1 MTVTARGYVQARA
14 ERGRGGKTVDAGE
27 RDAIAQVIETST
39 LSAVLFFSDRGR
51 AYRLTA
57 HDVPKDRLTAA
68 PNLFQMG
75 DGEQIVAVIDANI
88 AEEHEHIVFVTQQGS
103 VKRTELSEFV
113 DAGSRRDGIVAMKIA
128 DDDRVVAVFPGWDEF
143 ETLVVTRAG
152 QGIRFA
158 EADVRPVSR
167 SAGGIRA
174 IRLRGDDRV
183 VGGCAVAHEEAVVIA
198 TDAGFAKRLYVD
210 ELAVQARGGAG
221 VRVMRLDRRRG
232 SVVALAPVAGALGV
246 RARGRRGLG
255 RVDGAED
262 RGTRLR
268 RQRRPRPPEW
278 RGRQPGRPRYRTHRR
293 SRFLTPATFAL
304 SRPIPGLPFV
314 TYTAQT
320 ADQGSARVLLGAARG
335 RRRRWRIARDEWER
349 RRRPCGER
357 RTPQRGDEGQTTT
370 VRVELRLF
378 ARDAGTRRREHRP
391 EPIDRECGAEVV
403 DPHRRSDEREHEPEE
418 RDPFG
423 ERDHDEEASSVRRCE
438 RRHGGAVERL
448 HGEPHCENAA
458 DRSRAQDRKPRQQ
471 IARRSAEEE
480 KDEAEYQERAREADE
495 GETQGHQSVVAG
507 SAPGHLAEAGQHQ
520 EHRRPSG
527 RPARIVARSV
537 LSHGRS
543 LADRARG
550 RTLGQ
555 PVPPGGIG

>member
-1 MTVTARGYVQARA
+1 MQARS
-14 ERGRGGKTVDAGE
+14 ERGRGGKTVDPGK

-39 LSAVLFFSDRGR
+39 LSALLFFSDHGR

-75 DGEQIVAVIDANI
+75 DGEQIVAVVDANI

-143 ETLVVTRAG
+143 ETLVVTRDG

-232 SVVALAPVAGALGV
+232 SVVALAPVAARSVFVLEDAAVSVASTELKIAARDSVGSAVPGLPSGAVVSRVVPASAPSDERGYVAAPRPASLVCRLSRIRHKRQTKDAISQYRPSARALGNLRGV
-246 RARGRRGLG
+246 AAERVRGATRRIFGSLDTHNYRLYFGGSLVSHVGWWMQTMAEAWLVLTLTDNGAAVGATFAFRFLPVLLFGLWGGTIVDRFDRRKILLITESVAALLAVILWFIVLTDVVAGVDGVRSRGRARIRHRRRRACAARVRRGDGRPRATAQRGRAQQRRRQLG
-255 RVDGAED
+255 PHHRSGD
-262 RGTRLR
+262 RGT
-268 RQRRPRPPEW
+268 
-278 RGRQPGRPRYRTHRR
+278 
-293 SRFLTPATFAL
+293 
-304 SRPIPGLPFV
+304 
-314 TYTAQT
+314 
-320 ADQGSARVLLGAARG
+320 
-335 RRRRWRIARDEWER
+335 
-349 RRRPCGER
+349 
-357 RTPQRGDEGQTTT
+357 
-370 VRVELRLF
+370 
-378 ARDAGTRRREHRP
+378 
-391 EPIDRECGAEVV
+391 
-403 DPHRRSDEREHEPEE
+403 
-418 RDPFG
+418 
-423 ERDHDEEASSVRRCE
+423 
-438 RRHGGAVERL
+438 
-448 HGEPHCENAA
+448 A
-458 DRSRAQDRKPRQQ
+458 DRRAW
-471 IARRSAEEE
+471 A
-480 KDEAEYQERAREADE
+480 
-495 GETQGHQSVVAG
+495 
-507 SAPGHLAEAGQHQ
+507 
-520 EHRRPSG
+520 
-527 RPARIVARSV
+527 
-537 LSHGRS
+537 
-543 LADRARG
+543 
-550 RTLGQ
+550 
-555 PVPPGGIG
+555 